1 MILAVL
7 SAKGGTGK
15 STIAL
20 NLSGVLA
27 SQNQRVLLIDADPQ
41 GSVARWSK
49 TTKQKYPDVMVH
61 PSPIIKKDA
70 KKAGKKYD
78 LTIFDS
84 PPTFKRRMR
93 CLIRASDLILIPVSP
108 GVTDL
113 WSTRKLVEIYLE
125 EKEKRPSLE
134 ARLLI
139 NRIDRR
145 TKIGREFRSNL
156 EKLSIP
162 VFITEIPQR
171 VVYPEAW
178 QSGVTVDRLQSN
190 STGMKDFQ
198 KLAAEVLIWINK
210 YQQAKRLK

>member
-20 NLSGVLA
+20 NLAGVLT
-27 SQNQRVLLIDADPQ
+27 SENKHVLLIDADPQ

-49 TTKQKYPDVMVH
+49 ITKQKYPDILVH
-61 PSPIIKKDA
+61 PSPVVKKDV
-70 KKAGKKYD
+70 KKAGKNYD

-93 CLIRASDLILIPVSP
+93 FLMKVSDLILIPVSP

-113 WSTRKLVEIYLE
+113 WSTRKLVNIFLE
-125 EKEKRPSLE
+125 TKEKRPSLE

-145 TKIGREFRSNL
+145 TKIGRNFRSRL

-162 VFITEIPQR
+162 IFVTEIPQR

-178 QSGVTVDRLQSN
+178 QAGVTIDQIQQNQS
-190 STGMKDFQ
+190 GFEDFQ
-198 KLAAEVLIWINK
+198 NLASEVSIWIQK
-210 YQQAKRLK
+210 YQKKKHT

>member
-15 STIAL
+15 STVSL
-20 NLSGVLA
+20 NLAGTLS
-27 SQNQRVLLIDADPQ
+27 SQGKRILLIDADPQ

-49 TTKQKYPDVMVH
+49 IRKQKYPDVLVH
-61 PSPIIKKDA
+61 PSPVEKKET

-93 CLIRASDLILIPVSP
+93 SIMKASDILIIPVSP
-108 GVTDL
+108 GVTDF
-113 WSTRKLVEIYLE
+113 WSTRKLIDIYFE
-125 EKEKRPSLE
+125 EKVKHPSLE

-145 TKIGREFRSNL
+145 TKIGREFRKTL

-162 VFITEIPQR
+162 ILMTEIPQR

-178 QSGVTVDRLQSN
+178 QSGITVDSVKRYSA
-190 STGMKDFQ
+190 GFEDFRQ
-198 KLAAEVLIWINK
+198 LAYEVTLWLKK
-210 YQQAKRLK
+210 YARKYK